1 MIRIVNP
8 LLHTKYLRTDCLRSV
23 FLWWTPQ
30 PCITSTERWNT
41 FLQFGNLEKTKHGA
55 VVYNDQIWKYP
66 SFHLAYSDLVS
77 IKKQVPRLE
86 STVLQYQTEPSVK
99 LRGVVPSFVNDA
111 FTEFTFQQ
119 GLRVARADMQRMP
132 EMPRLSERL
141 GLQLH

>member
-55 VVYNDQIWKYP
+55 VVCYDQNWKYP
-66 SFHLAYSDLVS
+66 SFHLAYSDLTS
-77 IKKQVPRLE
+77 IKKQVPRIE
-86 STVLQYQTEPSVK
+86 STVLQYQIEPIQ
-99 LRGVVPSFVNDA
+99 LRGVVPSFVNAA
-111 FTEFTFQQ
+111 FIEFTFQQ
-119 GLRVARADMQRMP
+119 GVIAASMQRMP
-132 EMPRLSERL
+132 GLPGLSERL